1 MKSFLQ
7 RLLVTL
13 ALSFILCC
21 FLIAYPFFIAV
32 YLVTGK
38 DLTAKLDNYVEK
50 QKRDLF

>member
-1 MKSFLQ
+1 MKSFAK

-32 YLVTGK
+32 YIITGK
-38 DLTAKLDNYVEK
+38 DLTEKLDNYVEK